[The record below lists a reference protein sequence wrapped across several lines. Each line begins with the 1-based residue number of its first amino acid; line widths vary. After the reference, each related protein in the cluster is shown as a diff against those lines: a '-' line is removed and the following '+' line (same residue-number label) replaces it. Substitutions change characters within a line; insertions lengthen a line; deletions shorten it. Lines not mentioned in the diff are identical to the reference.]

1 MLPTRTGCVNPM
13 SPAEPSA
20 DLEQFLRA
28 RIDPA
33 CFTHREHV
41 RMGFEALRRYEFL
54 DATVRYSRALRRL
67 CERAG
72 RPEKFHQTVTLAF
85 LALIAERLAA
95 EVPADFSAFAAA
107 NPDLLD
113 PAVLTRWYSP
123 HRLASAAAR
132 RVFLLP
138 NPAG

>member
-1 MLPTRTGCVNPM
+1 M
-13 SPAEPSA
+13 SPAEASA
-20 DLEQFLRA
+20 DLQQFLRA

-41 RMGFEALRRYEFL
+41 PLGFETLRRYEFL
-54 DATVRYSRALRRL
+54 DAAVRYSRALRRL
-67 CERAG
+67 CARAG
-72 RPEKFHQTVTLAF
+72 RPEKFHQTITLAF
-85 LALIAERLAA
+85 LALIPERLTA

-113 PAVLTRWYSP
+113 PAVLSRWYSP
-123 HRLASAAAR
+123 QRLASAAAR
-132 RVFLLP
+132 RAFLLP